1 KANLQSL
8 SASKEKGQNLRSVV
22 EYVIIV
28 NKARFSVVRS
38 SAEVKEEIAKH
49 LSLCIECDFEEIA
62 YVYDKQS
69 NSFEAP
75 MVKKDIENNCNAIFT
90 QTDFRDKAF

>member
-1 KANLQSL
+1 M
-8 SASKEKGQNLRSVV
+8 
-22 EYVIIV
+22 

-38 SAEVKEEIAKH
+38 NEQIKEEIAKH
-49 LSLCIECDFEEIA
+49 LSLSIEFDFEEIA

-75 MVKKDIENNCNAIFT
+75 MVKKDIENNCNAILT
-90 QTDFRDKAF
+90 QMHFSDRAF